1 MVIQRS
7 IKFIVS
13 CLILAVIMIAVF
25 YQIYRQIYREPTQ
38 LEPEIAQEKNLDTT
52 ALPAS
57 VTNPAPAQTPTISPP
72 ENTKLPP
79 QNMAAPHV
87 EISDAWQIG
96 DTFTDSAFS
105 LHDSVIVYA
114 TITIDM
120 EKPYYPQP
128 GEQLDLHLPGDLS
141 VRADVRSS
149 HLNPNGDYSW
159 RGHLNGYDNEYPI
172 VMTYGQNSVFATVT
186 TPQGSYTLESING
199 RGWIYKN
206 PAEFELSEP
215 DATDYLEIPH
225 THD

>member
-7 IKFIVS
+7 MKFIVS
-13 CLILAVIMIAVF
+13 CLILAAIIIAVF

-38 LEPEIAQEKNLDTT
+38 LEPEIVQEENLDTAT
-52 ALPAS
+52 LPAS
-57 VTNPAPAQTPTISPP
+57 VTNPALTQMPTIASPENIESPP
-72 ENTKLPP
+72 
-79 QNMAAPHV
+79 QHMATPHV

-105 LHDSVIVYA
+105 LHDVIEYA
-114 TITIDM
+114 AITIDM

-141 VRADVRSS
+141 VRVNVRSS
-149 HLNPNGDYSW
+149 HPNPNGDYSW
-159 RGHLNGYDNEYPI
+159 RGYLDGYGNEYPI

-206 PAEFELSEP
+206 PSEFELSEP
-215 DATDYLEIPH
+215 GATDYLEIPH
-225 THD
+225 SHD